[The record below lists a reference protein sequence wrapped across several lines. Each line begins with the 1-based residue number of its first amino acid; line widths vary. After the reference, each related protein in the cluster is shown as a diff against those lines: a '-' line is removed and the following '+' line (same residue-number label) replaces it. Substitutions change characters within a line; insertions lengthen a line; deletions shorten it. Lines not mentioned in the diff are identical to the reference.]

1 MPHLL
6 PLFADVST
14 PGQQEDLAEDQDP
27 ESPGRFKR
35 WEEKGLLLTRTALD
49 NARKLI
55 PPEQQ
60 EDLAKDQDADSPSRF
75 KRWEGRTAQKALDTA
90 KNLAATLL
98 AQANPQQVKKFV
110 LHLFELL
117 PLGDKEKLEGIV
129 HRLVDFLDLVG
140 VKLPV
145 GEITALLLPLGM
157 SNLSAAEI
165 TALLAAIGHLPGLV
179 VLGLNPMTTGL
190 VVLVALAFAAGA
202 GISQIWH
209 LVKDSLG

>member
-1 MPHLL
+1 VNSHRSFPGSPIAVTNL
-6 PLFADVST
+6 ADVST

-35 WEEKGLLLTRTALD
+35 WE
-49 NARKLI
+49 
-55 PPEQQ
+55 
-60 EDLAKDQDADSPSRF
+60 
-75 KRWEGRTAQKALDTA
+75 GRTAQKALNTA

-129 HRLVDFLDLVG
+129 RCLVDFLDLVG

-165 TALLAAIGHLPGLV
+165 TTLLAAIGGLPGLA

-202 GISQIWH
+202 GISEIWH

>member
-90 KNLAATLL
+90 KIW
-98 AQANPQQVKKFV
+98 
-110 LHLFELL
+110 L
-117 PLGDKEKLEGIV
+117 PLCWPRQIRNKSRNLYYISLNCCPLETRRSWKGLFIV
-129 HRLVDFLDLVG
+129 WLIFL
-140 VKLPV
+140 
-145 GEITALLLPLGM
+145 I
-157 SNLSAAEI
+157 
-165 TALLAAIGHLPGLV
+165 
-179 VLGLNPMTTGL
+179 
-190 VVLVALAFAAGA
+190 
-202 GISQIWH
+202 
-209 LVKDSLG
+209 

>member
-1 MPHLL
+1 M
-6 PLFADVST
+6 
-14 PGQQEDLAEDQDP
+14 
-27 ESPGRFKR
+27 
-35 WEEKGLLLTRTALD
+35 
-49 NARKLI
+49 
-55 PPEQQ
+55 
-60 EDLAKDQDADSPSRF
+60 
-75 KRWEGRTAQKALDTA
+75 
-90 KNLAATLL
+90 AATLL
-98 AQANPQQVKKFV
+98 ARANPQQVKNFV

-129 HRLVDFLDLVG
+129 HRLVDPLDLVG

-165 TALLAAIGHLPGLV
+165 TALLAAIGGLPGLA

-190 VVLVALAFAAGA
+190 VVLVALVFAAGA
-202 GISQIWH
+202 GLSEVWH